1 MAGFNFANLSANFF
15 TSPLIGTNILSD
27 GVNPT
32 EILNFLFKKSFGI
45 ANSKPYWDYSD
56 ETVGFNSTPFTN
68 LNSLYSQKIP
78 TINELIPLI
87 KIDSWVNPNGGGG
100 EKWISSNFPYISYYS
115 SIVMNPCLQNQF
127 SNTFFCGTK
136 YFDSLNNRAY
146 SNFSTNAIPNNYG
159 DGISFNH
166 LVYSFNETRLFSE
179 NNGTGGSWILDTD
192 SGILTFYDVV
202 RIPGIRVDVNNPP
215 RITYWR
221 YEGLTG
227 NANIVEVFDA

>member
-1 MAGFNFANLSANFF
+1 MASFNFANLSANFF
-15 TSPLIGTNILSD
+15 TSPLIGTNVLSD
-27 GVNPT
+27 GVDPT

-78 TINELIPLI
+78 ITINELNPLV
-87 KIDSWVNPNGGGG
+87 KIDNWVNPNGRGG
-100 EKWISSNFPYISYYS
+100 EKWISSNFPYISNYRL
-115 SIVMNPCLQNQF
+115 IDMTPCVGNQF
-127 SNTFFCGTK
+127 SNTFFCGVT
-136 YFDSLNNRAY
+136 YYDSTGNPAY
-146 SNFSTNAIPNNYG
+146 SNFSTNSIPNNYG
-159 DGISFNH
+159 DGISFKH
-166 LVYSFNETRLFSE
+166 LVYSSNGSPLSSQ

-192 SGILTFYDVV
+192 SGVLTFYDAVIG
-202 RIPGIRVDVNNPP
+202 RSVNNENPP